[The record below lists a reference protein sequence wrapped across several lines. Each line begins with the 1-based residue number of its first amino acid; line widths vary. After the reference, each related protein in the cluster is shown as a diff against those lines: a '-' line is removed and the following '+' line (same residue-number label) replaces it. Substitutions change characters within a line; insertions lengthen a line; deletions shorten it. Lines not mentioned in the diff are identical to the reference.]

1 MGRFTIDSATD
12 FLFGSCVNSLSA
24 TLPYPHNAS
33 LTVRDSEHKHS
44 NEAHVFV
51 EAFQNA
57 QRVLS
62 IRERQGW
69 TWPLSEI
76 VKDKTEAS
84 MKVVHGF
91 VEPIIEAALQKQK
104 ALGSVRKKDINE
116 IGDDETLLDH
126 LVRMT
131 SGARCK
137 I

>member
-1 MGRFTIDSATD
+1 
-12 FLFGSCVNSLSA
+12 
-24 TLPYPHNAS
+24 
-33 LTVRDSEHKHS
+33 
-44 NEAHVFV
+44 
-51 EAFQNA
+51 
-57 QRVLS
+57 
-62 IRERQGW
+62 
-69 TWPLSEI
+69 
-76 VKDKTEAS
+76 